1 MIEDPITVTPS
12 MTLQELVEDYIYRH
26 HYKMFPVVEEEK
38 LVGCI
43 TTRQLRG
50 IPKDEWTK
58 RTVGEIASACSAENT
73 IAPDTDVIKVLSLM
87 NRTRNSRLMVVEGSK
102 LIGLI
107 ALKDIMNFLSIK
119 LDLDKYED

>member
-1 MIEDPITVTPS
+1 
-12 MTLQELVEDYIYRH
+12 
-26 HYKMFPVVEEEK
+26 MFPVVEEEK

-50 IPKDEWTK
+50 IPKDEWMTK
-58 RTVGEIASACSAENT
+58 TVGEIASTCSPENT